1 MTQAG
6 EPTDGDARVQ
16 DLVARLGADIVRT
29 SAEQRE
35 AYRYDWARDPDAQ
48 LPLAVVL
55 PREVGQVQETMR
67 WATEHGVVVVPRGA
81 GSGLSGG
88 ASAQP
93 DGIVLCLERMT
104 TIEVDPATRTARAQA
119 GALNVDIK
127 KVAAKDGLWYPPD
140 PSSYE
145 ISTIGGN
152 VATNAG
158 GLCCVKYGVTV
169 DYIMGLQVVLADG
182 RLIELGGPRVKD
194 VAGLNLIK
202 LLVGSEGTLGIVTG
216 VLCRLVPKL
225 AAPATLVA
233 MFATVE
239 DAARAVV
246 ATCATSRPSM
256 VELMDNASINAVE
269 DFQPMGLDRSV
280 GAMLLIQSDAAGE
293 SRTLELHAARE
304 ACEQAAAQEIFET
317 DDPAEGEMFVQAR
330 RAVLPAVERLGA
342 YMLEDVGA
350 PVPKLPELVG
360 GVAAIAAEHDLR
372 IVTVA
377 HAGDGNAHPVIVYD
391 ATDAD
396 EKARAARA
404 FTEIMALALSIGG
417 TITGEH
423 GIGRLKQPLLR
434 NQLGDDVL
442 DLQHAIR
449 KVWDPD
455 RLLNPGAGY

>member
-1 MTQAG
+1 
-6 EPTDGDARVQ
+6 
-16 DLVARLGADIVRT
+16 
-29 SAEQRE
+29 
-35 AYRYDWARDPDAQ
+35 
-48 LPLAVVL
+48 
-55 PREVGQVQETMR
+55 
-67 WATEHGVVVVPRGA
+67 
-81 GSGLSGG
+81 
-88 ASAQP
+88 
-93 DGIVLCLERMT
+93 MT

-127 KVAAKDGLWYPPD
+127 KVAAKDGLWYSPD

-216 VLCRLVPKL
+216 VLCRLVPKP

-233 MFATVE
+233 IFATAE

-330 RAVLPAVERLGA
+330 RAVFPAVERLGA

-455 RLLNPGAGY
+455 GLLNPGAGY